1 MTMNNEAQ
9 VLTLNSQ
16 EGQALLA
23 GGSRPVV
30 NKRTGDVMLRLGNG
44 MTVNSTLK
52 KDEWE
57 ELDSAVV
64 QAATKPLN
72 VVATLQRLGL
82 VRRLGSIGTL
92 TAQYN
97 KSSEVTAAN
106 RSLTGT
112 TGGAKDLPDYDLVG
126 VPVPV
131 IFKEFEIPMRTLAAS
146 RRMGDGLD
154 LTAAVAAAKVVG
166 ESLEDLVISGDATI
180 SLNGGSISGL
190 TSHADR
196 NTDTATNYGGGDW
209 GTIANVVSTISGMI
223 AAAEGDNYF
232 GPYALF
238 VSTTQYGQ
246 ASRSFFTDG
255 SGDTARD
262 RALRIPQLQLFEA
275 AHWLADGVAVLVN
288 LSRDVI
294 ELAYV
299 DAYFPVVNMEW
310 TSGDGMMTSYKVMS
324 VATPIV
330 KSEYSGK
337 SGIVH
342 CTGA

>member
-1 MTMNNEAQ
+1 MSKDVQ
-9 VLTLNSQ
+9 VLTLNSR
-16 EGQALLA
+16 EGQAALA
-23 GGSRPVV
+23 GGYRPVV
-30 NKRTGDVMLRLGNG
+30 NKRTGEVMLRLGNG
-44 MTVNSTLK
+44 LMVNSTLK

-72 VVATLQRLGL
+72 VAATLQRLGL

-97 KSSEVTAAN
+97 QVSEVTAAN

-112 TGGAKDLPDYDLVG
+112 TAGQEDLPDYDLVG

-131 IFKEFEIPMRTLAAS
+131 IFKEFEIPMRTLTAS

-166 ESLEDLVISGDATI
+166 ESIEDLVITGDTTI
-180 SLNGGSISGL
+180 NLNGSSIAGL
-190 TSHADR
+190 TSHSDR

-209 GTIANVVSTISGMI
+209 GTITNVVSTISGMI

-238 VSTTQYGQ
+238 VATTQYGQ
-246 ASRSFFTDG
+246 ASRAFFTDG
-255 SGDTARD
+255 SGDTPRD
-262 RALRIPQLQLFEA
+262 RALRIPQLQLFEP
-275 AHWLADGVAVLVN
+275 AHWLSDGVAVLIN

-299 DAYFPVVNMEW
+299 DAYYPVVNMEW
-310 TSGDGMMTSYKVMS
+310 TSGDGMVTSYKVMS
-324 VATPIV
+324 VVTPIV

-342 CTGA
+342 CTGS